1 MGRFFIRRISAF
13 SSDGRVSSIDFE
25 SGVNII
31 SGPSNTGKTMVV
43 GCIDYLFGGS
53 REPFDPLVEGYNS
66 VSMELIS
73 SEGEPLTV
81 RRDIVV
87 KDGNAKPSTEVSVE
101 SDIEG
106 IPGGTYPI
114 KPPKSRNGK
123 SYGDILLQ
131 MLDIPVPV
139 KIISNQDGKPQRLT
153 PRTFFH
159 QLCIREEH
167 IFGSNTIIDNPE
179 HSNITA
185 SINALAYLLYEG
197 GEQTGEYEDPNEKEL
212 KRSGV
217 IAYITEKMGSIGE
230 KREELERLIA
240 ESKGESI
247 EGSIEEIVA
256 EIANADEQIANAREE
271 SRKLLGEY
279 YAVADEL
286 AVERQELERHRA
298 LRTQY
303 DSDVKRLLFIIEGEE
318 KSGGHEPTLCP
329 FCNSEIHDREDKESY
344 IAASKAELEKAYDK
358 IADLDSL
365 VAEIESRANSLEQ
378 KMKSLS
384 ARKSSVQSLIST
396 RFMPEANRLRK
407 SLEDYKRTV
416 RLQEEL
422 AALEAFN
429 DDFSADMF
437 EKRSEDESQDK
448 LDAKKL
454 FDKGTFSRLSSAVN
468 KAVRECRYPDY
479 QIAGVSPKSFDVAVN
494 NKDKR
499 HEGKG
504 YKAFLNSLFAF
515 ELMKLLDSEG
525 KHAPRLLVLDS
536 PILSLKQD
544 VDVPA
549 TEDMKVSLLN
559 YIIENCGDCQ
569 VIIAENEIP
578 EDVDYTDVNVI
589 RFSRTDDSSRC
600 GFLKR

>member
-53 REPFDPLVEGYNS
+53 RWPFNPLVEGYNS

-114 KPPKSRNGK
+114 KPPKGKNGK

-131 MLDIPVPV
+131 MLDIPEPV
-139 KIISNQDGKPQRLT
+139 KIMSNQNGKPQRLT

-167 IFGSNTIIDNPE
+167 IFDSKTIIDNPE

-217 IAYITEKMGSIGE
+217 IAYITEKMDSIGE

-240 ESKGESI
+240 ESEGESI
-247 EGSIEEIVA
+247 EDSIEEIMA
-256 EIANADEQIANAREE
+256 EIADVDEKIANAREE

-318 KSGGHEPTLCP
+318 KSGGNEPTLCP
-329 FCNSEIHDREDKESY
+329 FCNSEIHDPEDKESY
-344 IAASKAELEKAYDK
+344 IAASKAELEKVYDK
-358 IADLDSL
+358 IVDLDSL
-365 VAEIESRANSLEQ
+365 VAEIESRANSLEL

-384 ARKSSVQSLIST
+384 ARKSSVQSLISM
-396 RFMPEANRLRK
+396 RFMPEANRLRN
-407 SLEDYKRTV
+407 SLEDYKRTI

-437 EKRSEDESQDK
+437 EKRSEDESQEK

-454 FDKGTFSRLSSAVN
+454 FDKGAFNRLSSAVN

-479 QIAGVSPKSFDVAVN
+479 RNAEISPRWFDVAVN
-494 NKDKR
+494 NKDKQN
-499 HEGKG
+499 EGKG

-515 ELMKLLDSEG
+515 VLMKFLDSEG

-559 YIIENCGDCQ
+559 YIIKNCGDCQ

-578 EDVDYTDVNVI
+578 ESVDYTGVNLI
-589 RFSRTDDSSRC
+589 RFGRTGDSTRA

>member
-53 REPFDPLVEGYNS
+53 RWPFNPLVEGYNS
-66 VSMELIS
+66 VSMEFIS
-73 SEGEPLTV
+73 NEGEPLTV

-114 KPPKSRNGK
+114 KPPKGKNGK

-131 MLDIPVPV
+131 MLDIPEPV
-139 KIISNQDGKPQRLT
+139 KIMSNQNGKPQRLT

-167 IFGSNTIIDNPE
+167 IFDSKTIIDNPE

-217 IAYITEKMGSIGE
+217 IAYITEKMDSIGE
-230 KREELERLIA
+230 KRGELERLIA
-240 ESKGESI
+240 ESEGESI
-247 EGSIEEIVA
+247 EDSIEEIMA
-256 EIANADEQIANAREE
+256 EIADVDEKIANAREE

-318 KSGGHEPTLCP
+318 KSGGNEPTLCP
-329 FCNSEIHDREDKESY
+329 FCNSEIHDPEDKESY
-344 IAASKAELEKAYDK
+344 IAASKAELEKVYDK

-365 VAEIESRANSLEQ
+365 VAEIESRANSLEL

-384 ARKSSVQSLIST
+384 ARKSSVQSLISM
-396 RFMPEANRLRK
+396 RFMPEANRLRN
-407 SLEDYKRTV
+407 SLEDYKRTI

-437 EKRSEDESQDK
+437 EKRSEDESQEK

-454 FDKGTFSRLSSAVN
+454 FDKGAFNRLSSAVN

-479 QIAGVSPKSFDVAVN
+479 RNAEISPRWFDVAVN
-494 NKDKR
+494 NKDKQN
-499 HEGKG
+499 EGKG

-515 ELMKLLDSEG
+515 VLMKFLDSEG

-559 YIIENCGDCQ
+559 YIIKNCGDCQ

-578 EDVDYTDVNVI
+578 ESVDYTGVNLI
-589 RFSRTDDSSRC
+589 RFGRTGDSTRA

>member
-1 MGRFFIRRISAF
+1 MSRFFIRRISAF
-13 SSDGRVSSIDFE
+13 SPDGKVSSIDFE
-25 SGVNII
+25 HGVNII

-53 REPFDPLVEGYNS
+53 REPFDPQVEGYNS
-66 VSMELIS
+66 VSMELVS
-73 SEGEPLTV
+73 SDGELLTA
-81 RRDIVV
+81 RRDIDVEN
-87 KDGNAKPSTEVSVE
+87 GNAKPSTEVLVE

-106 IPGGTYPI
+106 IQSGTYLTGS
-114 KPPKSRNGK
+114 PKGK
-123 SYGDILLQ
+123 NKKYYSDALLQ
-131 MLDIPVPV
+131 MLDIPSPV

-167 IFGSNTIIDNPE
+167 IFDSETIIDNPE

-197 GEQTGEYEDPNEKEL
+197 GEQTGEYVDPKEKKA

-217 IAYITEKMGSIGE
+217 IDYITEKMGDISE
-230 KREELERLIA
+230 RRKELEGLLA
-240 ESKGESI
+240 EGEDEDVEASI
-247 EGSIEEIVA
+247 DVIMA
-256 EIANADEQIANAREE
+256 EIADVDDQIAKAREE
-271 SRKLLGEY
+271 SRELLGQY
-279 YAVADEL
+279 YSTADEL
-286 AVERQELERHRA
+286 AVKRQELERNRA
-298 LRTQY
+298 LRSQY
-303 DSDVKRLLFIIEGEE
+303 DSDVKRLCFIIEGEE

-329 FCNSEIHDREDKESY
+329 FCNSEIHDPEDKESY
-344 IAASKAELEKAYDK
+344 IAASKAELEKVYDK

-365 VAEIESRANSLEQ
+365 VAEIESRANSLEL

-384 ARKSSVQSLIST
+384 ARKSSVQSLISM
-396 RFMPEANRLRK
+396 RFMPEANRLRN
-407 SLEDYKRTV
+407 SLEDYKRTI

-437 EKRSEDESQDK
+437 EKRSEDESQEK

-454 FDKGTFSRLSSAVN
+454 FDKGAFNRLSSAVN

-479 QIAGVSPKSFDVAVN
+479 RNAEISPRWFDVAVN
-494 NKDKR
+494 NKDKQN
-499 HEGKG
+499 EGKG

-515 ELMKLLDSEG
+515 VLMKFLDSEG

-559 YIIENCGDCQ
+559 YIIKNCGDCQ

-578 EDVDYTDVNVI
+578 ESVDYTGVNLI
-589 RFSRTDDSSRC
+589 RFGRTGDSTRA